1 MPIYEYRCPRC
12 GKKWNKLWATL
23 PSSRQEGALRC
34 RSCGS
39 RSLSRLFS
47 PFAKPKSEEKRLE
60 SLADGSALAGL
71 DEKDPRSLA
80 RFMRK
85 MSEETGE
92 PLEGEERE
100 MLERMEAGEMP
111 GEDGSDAGGA
121 AGGGDDF
128 L

>member
-1 MPIYEYRCPRC
+1 VPIYEYRCPRC
-12 GKKWNKLWATL
+12 GKRWNKLWATV
-23 PSSRQEGALRC
+23 PSEKQEKGLRC
-34 RSCGS
+34 RSCGG
-39 RSLSRLFS
+39 RSLKRLFS
-47 PFAKPKSEEKRLE
+47 PFARTKSEEQRLE

-80 RFMRK
+80 RFMRR

-111 GEDGSDAGGA
+111 EDDEGAGGG